1 MPFAGACCIIHP
13 RNSIFSDSYGG
24 LFGKVSFV
32 LHLCLANVLLF
43 RYFSQNALVVLA
55 VIVKKNTDSDKA
67 RISGRGSF
75 SARLKTPSYFC
86 S

>member
-55 VIVKKNTDSDKA
+55 VIVKKI
-67 RISGRGSF
+67 RILIKQESVDGALFPQG
-75 SARLKTPSYFC
+75 
-86 S
+86 